1 MKNGKIISFT
11 LALVFI
17 VFSLTA
23 CVGKDTD
30 DTSGS
35 SVNTGETVWT
45 ETGNTAQTVNETDTL
60 QRSTTVDGETEKP
73 LSEEPQTAVDPFE
86 LLSSAIGMSRI
97 STAKYDLTATD
108 VKFSTSNSALTK
120 LIADYIDSE
129 TVSKQNSKGTAI
141 EKPAFAAIKKDD
153 CLSYNVT
160 DFGGEYRLTFKLKKL
175 SLPSSSSAPKAGYQ
189 FFLDSKAVETTLHR
203 ANDKINFL
211 NVGKIELFDGVINVA
226 VSNDSG
232 KIISASLTFSET
244 YMDKVDLS
252 GLEIPKIL
260 SGIEISAELKYKL
273 SAVYTF

>member
-60 QRSTTVDGETEKP
+60 QRSTTVDDETEKP
-73 LSEEPQTAVDPFE
+73 LSEESQTAVDPFE
-86 LLSSAIGMSRI
+86 LLSSAIGKSRI
-97 STAKYDLTATD
+97 SAAKYDLTATD

-141 EKPAFAAIKKDD
+141 EKPAFAAIKKRTVF
-153 CLSYNVT
+153 LIM
-160 DFGGEYRLTFKLKKL
+160 
-175 SLPSSSSAPKAGYQ
+175 LPTPAGNIGLHSSSKS
-189 FFLDSKAVETTLHR
+189 SRCRRLHR
-203 ANDKINFL
+203 HLKRD
-211 NVGKIELFDGVINVA
+211 
-226 VSNDSG
+226 
-232 KIISASLTFSET
+232 ISFSLIQ
-244 YMDKVDLS
+244 K
-252 GLEIPKIL
+252 P
-260 SGIEISAELKYKL
+260 
-273 SAVYTF
+273 

>member
-1 MKNGKIISFT
+1 MKNGKKISFT

-30 DTSGS
+30 DTSGP

-86 LLSSAIGMSRI
+86 LLSSAIGKSRI
-97 STAKYDLTATD
+97 STAKY

-141 EKPAFAAIKKDD
+141 EKPAFAAIKKED

-160 DFGGEYRLTFKLKKL
+160 DSGGEYRLTFKLKKI

-189 FFLDSKAVETTLHR
+189 FFLDSKAVENTLHR

-211 NVGKIELFDGVINVA
+211 NLSKIELFDGVINVA
-226 VSNDSG
+226 VSKDSG